1 MTTPEQVLRAD
12 IRALSAYHVPPSDGM
27 LKLDA
32 MENPYRLPRDM
43 REDVARLAGE
53 ALLNR
58 YPDPSAAALKRAIRA
73 ALKVPDELDLLL
85 GNGSDEI
92 IQMLALA
99 VARPGAVLLGVE
111 PSFVMFRM
119 IATIAGLRYVGVPL
133 TADFQLDLPAVLA
146 AIDEHRPALT
156 FIAYPNN
163 PTGNLFDADAIAQI
177 VRRSPGLVVADE
189 AYHVFAA
196 RSFLPAIAQHSNL
209 VVMRTLSKLG
219 LAGVRLG
226 MLIGSPAWLGEVDKL
241 RLPYNI
247 NVLTQ
252 CVTQYVLGR
261 VDVLETQA
269 ATLRAERAQLLARLT
284 SLRGVRAYRSDANFV
299 LFRVTGADKVF
310 EQLKARRVLIKNV
323 SRAHPLLNDCLR
335 VTVGSPEENEQFL
348 AALSASLSA
357 AA

>member
-1 MTTPEQVLRAD
+1 MTTPEQVLRAE

-32 MENPYRLPRDM
+32 MENPYRLPEDM
-43 REDVARLAGE
+43 REAVARLAGE

-58 YPDPSAAALKRAIRA
+58 YPDPGAASLKRAIRS
-73 ALKVPDELDLLL
+73 ALQVPDGLDLLL

-119 IATIAGLRYVGVPL
+119 IATIAGLRYIGVPL
-133 TADFQLDLPAVLA
+133 TSDFQLDLPAVLA

-163 PTGNLFDADAIAQI
+163 PTGNLFDAQAIEQI
-177 VRRSPGLVVADE
+177 VRCSPGLVVADE
-189 AYHVFAA
+189 AYHVFAG
-196 RSFLPAIAQHSNL
+196 RSFLPKVAQHPNL

-252 CVTQYVLGR
+252 CVTEYVLER
-261 VDVLETQA
+261 VDVLEAQA
-269 ATLRAERAQLLARLT
+269 ATLRAERGTLLARLA
-284 SLRGVRAYRSDANFV
+284 SLRGVRPYPSDANFV
-299 LFRVTGADKVF
+299 LFRVAGADKVF

>member
-1 MTTPEQVLRAD
+1 MTTPERVLRAE

-32 MENPYRLPRDM
+32 MENPYRLPEDM
-43 REDVARLAGE
+43 RAGVARIAGE
-53 ALLNR
+53 AALNR
-58 YPDPSAAALKRAIRA
+58 YPDPGAASLKRAIRS
-73 ALKVPDELDLLL
+73 ALQVPDGLDLLL

-133 TADFQLDLPAVLA
+133 TPDFQLDVPAVLA
-146 AIDEHRPALT
+146 AIDEHQPALT

-163 PTGNLFDADAIAQI
+163 PTGNLFDAQAIEQI

-189 AYHVFAA
+189 AYHVFAG
-196 RSFLPAIAQHSNL
+196 RSFLPRIAEHPNL

-226 MLIGSPAWLGEVDKL
+226 MLIGSPDWLGEVDKL

-252 CVTQYVLGR
+252 CVTEYVLER
-261 VDVLETQA
+261 IDVLEAQA
-269 ATLRAERAQLLARLT
+269 ATLREERGTLTARLG
-284 SLRGVRAYRSDANFV
+284 SLRGVRPYPSEANFV
-299 LFRVTGADKVF
+299 LFRATAADKVF

>member
-209 VVMRTLSKLG
+209 VVMRTVSKLG
-219 LAGVRLG
+219 LAGLRLG
-226 MLIGSPAWLGEVDKL
+226 YAAAHPDWIAEFDKV
-241 RLPYNI
+241 RPPYNVSI
-247 NVLTQ
+247 LTQVAAEVTLRHANVL
-252 CVTQYVLGR
+252 
-261 VDVLETQA
+261 EEQA
-269 ATLRAERAQLLARLT
+269 AMIRAERAELAARLAEM
-284 SLRGVRAYRSDANFV
+284 RGIEVFASEANFLLVRVKDAMKTDAV
-299 LFRVTGADKVF
+299 LRS
-310 EQLKARRVLIKNV
+310 RRILIRNLHGW
-323 SRAHPLLNDCLR
+323 HPLLANCLR
-335 VTVGSPEENEQFL
+335 LTVGTPGENEL
-348 AALSASLSA
+348 MVSALNEAL
-357 AA
+357 

>member
-12 IRALSAYHVPPSDGM
+12 IRALSAYHVPSSDGM

-32 MENPYRLPRDM
+32 MENPYRLPPDM
-43 REDVARLAGE
+43 QADVARLAGA

-58 YPDPSAAALKRAIRA
+58 YPDPGAAALKH
-73 ALKVPDELDLLL
+73 ALREALQVPDELDLLL

-146 AIDEHRPALT
+146 AIDEHQPALT

-163 PTGNLFDADAIAQI
+163 PTGNLFDNDAIEQI

-189 AYHVFAA
+189 AYHVFAG
-196 RSFLPAIAQHSNL
+196 RSFLPRIAQHRNL

-226 MLIGSPAWLGEVDKL
+226 MLIGSSAWIDEVDKL

-252 CVTQYVLGR
+252 CVTQYVLSR
-261 VDVLETQA
+261 VDVLEAQA
-269 ATLRAERAQLLARLT
+269 AILRAERAKLSQRLA
-284 SLRGVRAYRSDANFV
+284 SLRGVRPYPSDANFI
-299 LFRVTGADKVF
+299 LFRVAGADKVF
-310 EQLKARRVLIKNV
+310 EELKARRVLIKNV

-335 VTVGSPEENEQFL
+335 VTVGSPEDNEQFL
-348 AALSASLSA
+348 AALSAA
-357 AA
+357 V